1 MPLNRPRADKAR
13 RPRLE
18 CVLKRDGYESAHL
31 APVPEPELRQRPVV
45 LRLLDARRYRR
56 GSRGRLPRRHGWGFT
71 VVASRGPFC
80 IKQLRR
86 VEDDILGTTLRVPVD
101 NRDAVLAGHLGHGVG
116 RCAIAGLC
124 QLTHRVDPNVVPGQ
138 VHFGA
143 NQQVDALRRGVF
155 RDARQPLEIPID
167 PRWSRLT
174 LIDCDSHQN
183 DTAVRQSGSSIGPMS
198 AKTSPGPG
206 LSGWVRP
213 PKCRWIPQTA
223 FNAVCTAPSTQAGV
237 HEMSSPARKMPR

>member
-1 MPLNRPRADKAR
+1 MPLPRWHDLAAQAALPANR
-13 RPRLE
+13 RPGQR
-18 CVLKRDGYESAHL
+18 VKL
-31 APVPEPELRQRPVV
+31 APTANVRWAFRQMRD
-45 LRLLDARRYRR
+45 R
-56 GSRGRLPRRHGWGFT
+56 
-71 VVASRGPFC
+71 
-80 IKQLRR
+80 
-86 VEDDILGTTLRVPVD
+86 ILATTLRVSVD

-116 RCAIAGLC
+116 RRAIAGLR
-124 QLTHRVDPNVVPGQ
+124 QLTNRVDPNVVPGQ

-143 NQQVDALRRGVF
+143 NQQVDALHRGVF
-155 RDARQPLEIPID
+155 RDARQPLEIPINL
-167 PRWSRLT
+167 RWSGLT

-183 DTAVRQSGSSIGPMS
+183 DTGVSQSGSAIGPIS

-223 FNAVCTAPSTQAGV
+223 FNAVCTAPSTHAGV

>member
-1 MPLNRPRADKAR
+1 MAQPGTGRAHHTDASRPHKIPRSVYARPASTSRPDSPSCAHFADTGA
-13 RPRLE
+13 
-18 CVLKRDGYESAHL
+18 SSF
-31 APVPEPELRQRPVV
+31 
-45 LRLLDARRYRR
+45 R
-56 GSRGRLPRRHGWGFT
+56 GSAALPAAESVSIRSSC
-71 VVASRGPFC
+71 APS
-80 IKQLRR
+80 RR
-86 VEDDILGTTLRVPVD
+86 VS
-101 NRDAVLAGHLGHGVG
+101 
-116 RCAIAGLC
+116 RC
-124 QLTHRVDPNVVPGQ
+124 
-138 VHFGA
+138 
-143 NQQVDALRRGVF
+143 
-155 RDARQPLEIPID
+155 QPLEIPID